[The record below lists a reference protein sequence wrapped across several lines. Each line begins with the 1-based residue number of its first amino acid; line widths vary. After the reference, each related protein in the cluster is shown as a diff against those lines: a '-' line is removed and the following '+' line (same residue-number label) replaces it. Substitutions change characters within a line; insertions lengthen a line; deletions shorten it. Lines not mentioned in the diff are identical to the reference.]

1 MAVLTGTDLAFSRW
15 MAEHAAVGNAYL
27 GRRLGGGNSNI
38 TQLVHSDVGDLVL
51 RRPPDDAISESAARG
66 VRREH
71 RMLTALAGHAPV
83 PRVVAFCDDAAVVGQ
98 PFIVTEHIDGVSIT
112 TTLPP
117 AYPTHAA
124 TLVRLGE
131 ELVDA
136 LAQIHTADWAALGL
150 ARPAT
155 AGSYVRSQVERWLET
170 RATDAVRELPLV
182 VTVGRW
188 LLANLP
194 RTPPAR
200 VVHGDYHLDN
210 TLFCP
215 DTPRLA
221 AVIDWELS
229 TIGDPLTDLGL
240 MLAFWGPRP
249 VDSPGFD
256 FVQAV
261 TRAPGVVTREA
272 LAARWSD
279 RTGIPIDDLRFY
291 LVFACWR
298 LAVIVEG
305 AYVLYCR
312 GRVRDVYSRDLGEN
326 VPRLLTEAALLAGL
340 A

>member
-1 MAVLTGTDLAFSRW
+1 MAALTGADATFSRW
-15 MAEHAAVGNAYL
+15 MTRHAGLGDAHL
-27 GRRLGGGNSNI
+27 GRRLGGGNSNV
-38 TQLVHSDVGDLVL
+38 TQIVHSDAGEFVL
-51 RRPPDDAISESAARG
+51 RRPPDNAISESAASG

-83 PRVVAFCDDAAVVGQ
+83 PRVIAFCDDRTVIGQ
-98 PFIVTEHIDGVSIT
+98 PFIVTERVEGVSIT

-117 AYPTHAA
+117 AYPADTG
-124 TLVRLGE
+124 TLARIGE

-136 LAQIHTADWAALGL
+136 LATIHSADWASLGL

-155 AGSYVRSQVERWLET
+155 ADGYVRSQVERWLAT
-170 RATDAVRELPLV
+170 RSSDAVRDLPLV
-182 VTVGRW
+182 RAIGRW

-194 RTPPAR
+194 HAPPTR
-200 VVHGDYHLDN
+200 ITHGDYHLDN
-210 TLFCP
+210 TLFSANE
-215 DTPRLA
+215 PRLA

-240 MLAFWGPRP
+240 MLTFWGARP
-249 VDSPGFD
+249 VNPPGFA

-261 TRAPGVVTREA
+261 TRRPGVLTREA
-272 LAARWSD
+272 LAQRWST

-305 AYVLYCR
+305 AYVLYCE
-312 GRVRDVYSRDLGEN
+312 GRVADSYSRDLGED

-340 A
+340 